1 LSGLQ
6 KLLFV
11 CVSATP
17 YASPPPRPSIF
28 SDYSFWA
35 HHLANPDDR
44 HLFAHAMASD
54 FSVAWYVVSLKE
66 NKNYYYKGSRYIKRQ
81 ENKLRL

>member
-1 LSGLQ
+1 MP
-6 KLLFV
+6 LLLLG
-11 CVSATP
+11 
-17 YASPPPRPSIF
+17 PPFF

-35 HHLANPDDR
+35 HHLANLDDR

-54 FSVAWYVVSLKE
+54 FSVCGMYIVSLKE